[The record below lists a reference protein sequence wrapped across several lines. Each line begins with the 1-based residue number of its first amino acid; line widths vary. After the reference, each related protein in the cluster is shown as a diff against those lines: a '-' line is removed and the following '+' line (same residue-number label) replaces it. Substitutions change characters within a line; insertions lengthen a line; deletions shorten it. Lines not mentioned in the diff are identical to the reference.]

1 MWGLLGS
8 SPDGGLQEKTKT
20 NKNKMIC
27 TPLHVTAK
35 KILQPLETKI
45 LFQKR
50 NYNLLILLW
59 NDMYFKLIIQANP
72 FQNQSL

>member
-1 MWGLLGS
+1 
-8 SPDGGLQEKTKT
+8 
-20 NKNKMIC
+20 MIC

-59 NDMYFKLIIQANP
+59 HDMYFKLIIQANP